1 MPESERLDPIVSAAA
16 GALRRPVALDP
27 ALDERVMAAVIAEPL
42 PQRSALQPMGD
53 AASDRGSL
61 RQAWRWLRRPRTV
74 QLSPLGGLAATTAL
88 AAALTLFVRSD
99 GAERDAQAE
108 AAVAATAPAEA
119 TTSTSAPAQQ
129 VVQFVL
135 VAPGASTVS
144 LVGDFNDWQVGAT
157 PLRPVSSGRVWAVN
171 VPLTEGRHRYAF
183 VVDEDEW
190 VADPTAPRAPG
201 NDFGTPSSVVTVAE
215 RRS

>member
-27 ALDERVMAAVIAEPL
+27 ALDERVMAAVITEPL

-53 AASDRGSL
+53 ADGGNL

-74 QLSPLGGLAATTAL
+74 QLSPLGGLAATAAL

-99 GAERDAQAE
+99 DAVRDGAADAE
-108 AAVAATAPAEA
+108 VAAAAPAEA
-119 TTSTSAPAQQ
+119 TTPTSAPAQQ

-157 PLRPVSSGRVWAVN
+157 PLRPVSSGRVWSVD

-190 VADPTAPRAPG
+190 VADPAAPRAPG